1 MAHFDS
7 QIPDVGLE
15 NQQNY
20 QPPSPSHDS
29 HNNTSG
35 QPELDM
41 PIPNPLPF
49 LGVANDLPRFKLKLT
64 HYLWGHQTSYPTPQR
79 RLLYSA
85 SLLLGAAEQWL
96 ITHVDPITTLLPS
109 SWDVDTLF
117 SELENF
123 FGGAATLQSRERDL
137 RALKQTN
144 QYPIWPYNSRLS
156 PILLT
161 PLA

>member
-7 QIPDVGLE
+7 QIPNVGMG

-29 HNNTSG
+29 HDNIPW
-35 QPELDM
+35 QPQLDM
-41 PIPNPLPF
+41 LVPNPLPF
-49 LGVANDLPRFKLKLT
+49 SGVANDLPRFKLKLT

-96 ITHVDPITTLLPS
+96 ITHVDPTTTLLPS
-109 SWDVDTLF
+109 SWDVDMLF

-123 FGGAATLQSRERDL
+123 FGGATTLQSRERDL
-137 RALKQTN
+137 RALKQTGLV
-144 QYPIWPYNSRLS
+144 SD
-156 PILLT
+156 
-161 PLA
+161 LAIQF

>member
-20 QPPSPSHDS
+20 QPPSPSHDF
-29 HNNTSG
+29 HNMEE
-35 QPELDM
+35 PEPGM
-41 PIPNPLPF
+41 PVPNPLPF

-79 RLLYSA
+79 HLLYCA
-85 SLLLGAAEQWL
+85 SLLLGAAEHWL

-109 SWDVDTLF
+109 SWNIDTMF
-117 SELENF
+117 SESENL

-137 RALKQTN
+137 RALKQTKSVSN
-144 QYPIWPYNSRLS
+144 
-156 PILLT
+156 
-161 PLA
+161 LAIQF

>member
-35 QPELDM
+35 EPEPDM
-41 PIPNPLPF
+41 PVPNPLPF

-64 HYLWGHQTSYPTPQR
+64 HYLWGHQTSFPTPQR

-96 ITHVDPITTLLPS
+96 ITHVDPITTILPS
-109 SWDVDTLF
+109 S
-117 SELENF
+117 
-123 FGGAATLQSRERDL
+123 
-137 RALKQTN
+137 
-144 QYPIWPYNSRLS
+144 
-156 PILLT
+156 
-161 PLA
+161 